1 MSPASNPSRGPPSAM
16 PSRAVNV
23 AQPTAASAGQSLAAN
38 GVTPASPKET
48 DTSQWSSGGCST

>member
-1 MSPASNPSRGPPSAM
+1 MSPASNPSRGPPRAM
-16 PSRAVNV
+16 PRRAVTA

-38 GVTPASPKET
+38 GVTPAALKEA